1 MNSLRKFLIVFNFV
15 KPTPREKIQLEL
27 DEATLNRL
35 SHASLARHHAS
46 QESHNAREVARL
58 KKELSK
64 LAPTETAAAA
74 TPSASAAA
82 PDYVIPGSLP
92 APNTPYS
99 TPHLV
104 SRSRERKA

>member
-1 MNSLRKFLIVFNFV
+1 MNFIRKFLIVFNFV
-15 KPTPREKIQLEL
+15 NPTPREKLQLEL
-27 DEATLNRL
+27 EKATLDRL
-35 SHASLARHHAS
+35 SHASHARYHAS
-46 QESHNAREVARL
+46 QESHNAREIARL
-58 KKELSK
+58 NKELSK
-64 LAPTETAAAA
+64 LAPTETSAPA

-92 APNTPYS
+92 APNAPYS